1 MLAGSKTKGSDT
13 AAAAID
19 ASGKLTIKLAML
31 AIPLVLIVAGYVIYL
46 RKYKI
51 SKEFYDSM
59 LADIKSREAE
69 ASADR

>member
-1 MLAGSKTKGSDT
+1 MLKFEWTKQHT
-13 AAAAID
+13 VALIYTCV
-19 ASGKLTIKLAML
+19 TILL